1 MVTTADTE
9 DAVTIAAM
17 DTAAVSGGILPGGRC
32 DTLPPLHRHHQ
43 SLDTDTIRS
52 SPAALPSLPP
62 PTPPLAV
69 SRVLLV
75 PSVGPAMGVML
86 LALLVAFLVAMMP
99 LPVKTGFLRCFAGT
113 DRVSPWWRAARMA
126 TGNGKIVE
134 MRAKTRDHRPWI
146 P

>member
-1 MVTTADTE
+1 MTTADTE

-17 DTAAVSGGILPGGRC
+17 DTAAVSGVILPGGRC
-32 DTLPPLHRHHQ
+32 DTLPPLLWRHRHHQ

-52 SPAALPSLPP
+52 SPASAAS
-62 PTPPLAV
+62 AA
-69 SRVLLV
+69 SRTRLV

-86 LALLVAFLVAMMP
+86 LALLVVLLVAMMP

-134 MRAKTRDHRPWI
+134 MRAKTRDH
-146 P
+146 

>member
-1 MVTTADTE
+1 MP
-9 DAVTIAAM
+9 
-17 DTAAVSGGILPGGRC
+17 S
-32 DTLPPLHRHHQ
+32 
-43 SLDTDTIRS
+43 
-52 SPAALPSLPP
+52 PSLPWTLLLSLVLFFLEAVVTRFRRCFGGTATTTRVSTLTPLEAVP
-62 PTPPLAV
+62 PALPALPPSSPPLAA

-126 TGNGKIVE
+126 TGNGTIVE
-134 MRAKTRDHRPWI
+134 MRAKTHVL
-146 P
+146 